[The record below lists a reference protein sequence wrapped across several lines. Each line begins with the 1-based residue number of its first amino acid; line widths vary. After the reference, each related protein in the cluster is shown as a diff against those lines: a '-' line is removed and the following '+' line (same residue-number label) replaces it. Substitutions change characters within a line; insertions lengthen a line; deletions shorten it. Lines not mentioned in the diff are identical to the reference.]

1 MKLPNKVITY
11 KERILPKFP
20 VVLRIIRDTDIT
32 PNNLYKRVKGQFE
45 DIGEYLEVLDCLY
58 ALGKIEL
65 DEKRG
70 VIHYVD

>member
-1 MKLPNKVITY
+1 MRLPNKVITY
-11 KERILPKFP
+11 KESILPKFP
-20 VVLRIIRDTDIT
+20 VALRIIRDTDIT

>member
-1 MKLPNKVITY
+1 MRLPNKVITY
-11 KERILPKFP
+11 KESILPKFP
-20 VVLRIIRDTDIT
+20 VILKIVRNADIT

>member
-1 MKLPNKVITY
+1 M
-11 KERILPKFP
+11 
-20 VVLRIIRDTDIT
+20 RIIRDTDIT

>member
-1 MKLPNKVITY
+1 MRLPNKVITY
-11 KERILPKFP
+11 KESILPKFP
-20 VVLRIIRDTDIT
+20 VILKIGRGADFTA
-32 PNNLYKRVKGQFE
+32 NYFYKRVKGQLE
-45 DIGEYLEVLDCLY
+45 DIGEYLEVVDCLY